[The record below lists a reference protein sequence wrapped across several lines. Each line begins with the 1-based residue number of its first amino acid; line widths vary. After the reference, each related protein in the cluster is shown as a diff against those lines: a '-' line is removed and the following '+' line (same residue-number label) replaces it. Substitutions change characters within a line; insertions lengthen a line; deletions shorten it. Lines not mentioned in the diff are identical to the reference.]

1 MKDIS
6 RREFLK
12 YLGAG
17 AAGLV
22 VNPKLAVGLPDPKL
36 LHSTVVQ
43 CYHSNA
49 TTGSAINQSVVQVMM
64 DASIKALTGINDVG
78 EAWKS
83 LFPGITASSVISIKV
98 NCFTELPTHPA
109 FANCIAGGLTQMM
122 FGGTPFNPYQV
133 IVWDLTDAHLTGNG
147 GYTINYNTPDQLRC
161 FGSDH
166 SGVGYDTVSLNVN
179 GVTSHPSRILSQL
192 SNYVID
198 AAVLKTH
205 SMATVTLNLK
215 NHYGSVNNPGSIHG
229 SGDCDPEIP
238 SLNQQIRDVLNPTG
252 RVKIYIID
260 GLFGLYSGGPGGLP
274 NCNPK
279 KLVMSLDPVAGD
291 AQGQIAINVERQAHG
306 LGTIS
311 APHIITASQAPYN
324 LGTTDINLIEIN
336 NPQAIEENDGSVRAA
351 LGVAPNPFRNG
362 TTITLTPTVNNY
374 AYLDLIDAAGRIR
387 DKIFAGPLAAGTH
400 RIDYHCPKRFAAGTY
415 FIRLYIN
422 NRMTTRKVSILKQED

>member
-6 RREFLK
+6 RRDFLK

-22 VNPKLAVGLPDPKL
+22 VNPKLSVRIPDPNL

-43 CYHSNA
+43 CYHTDA
-49 TTGSAINQSVVQVMM
+49 TTGSVINQSVVQVMM
-64 DASIKALTGINDVG
+64 DASIKALTGLSDVG

-83 LFPGITASSVISIKV
+83 LFPGITASSVVSIKV
-98 NCFTELPTHPA
+98 NCFTELPTHPE
-109 FANCIAGGLTQMM
+109 FAKCVANGLTQMM
-122 FGGTPFNPYQV
+122 FSGTPFNPYQV

-147 GYTINYNTPDQLRC
+147 HYTINYNTPDQVRC

-166 SGVGYDTVSLNVN
+166 SGVGYDTLSLNVN

-215 NHYGSVNNPGSIHG
+215 NHFGSVNNPGSIHG
-229 SGDCDPEIP
+229 NGTCNPEIP
-238 SLNQQIRDVLNPTG
+238 SLNQQIRDVLTPTG
-252 RVKIYIID
+252 RVKIWIID
-260 GLFGLYSGGPGGLP
+260 ALFGLYSGGPGGSP

-279 KLVMSLDPVAGD
+279 KLVMSLDPVACD
-291 AQGQIAINVERQAHG
+291 TQGQIAINVERAAHG
-306 LGTIS
+306 LGS
-311 APHIITASQAPYN
+311 VNAPHIITASQAPYN

-336 NPQAIEENDGSVRAA
+336 NPQAVEEKDLSARAA
-351 LGVAPNPFRNG
+351 LKVAPNPFRRG
-362 TTITLTPTVNNY
+362 TVITLAQSVTGCV
-374 AYLDLIDAAGRIR
+374 YLDLVDQAGRVRESIY
-387 DKIFAGPLAAGTH
+387 AGPLAAGTH
-400 RIDYHCPKRFAAGTY
+400 RIDYHPSGSFPSGVY
-415 FIRLYIN
+415 FIRLYLN
-422 NRMTTRKVSILKQED
+422 NRTTTQKVTVLN

>member
-6 RREFLK
+6 RRDFLK

-22 VNPKLAVGLPDPKL
+22 VNPKLSVNFPDPKL

-43 CYHSNA
+43 CYHTNA

-64 DASIKALTGINDVG
+64 DASIKALTGLSDVG

-83 LFPGITASSVISIKV
+83 VFPGITTSSVISVKV
-98 NCFTELPTHPA
+98 NCFTELPTHPE
-109 FANCIAGGLTQMM
+109 FAKCILGGLTQMM
-122 FGGTPFNPYQV
+122 YSGTPFNPYQV
-133 IVWDLTDAHLTGNG
+133 IAWDDSDAHLTGNG
-147 GYTINYNTPDQLRC
+147 GYTINYNTPDQMRC

-205 SMATVTLNLK
+205 SMSTVTLNLK
-215 NHYGSVNNPGSIHG
+215 NNYGSVNNPGSIHG
-229 SGDCDPEIP
+229 NGSCNPEIP

-279 KLVMSLDPVAGD
+279 KLIMSLDPVACD
-291 AQGQIAINVERQAHG
+291 TQGQIAINIERQAHG

-336 NPQAIEENDGSVRAA
+336 NPQAVEEKDASGRAA

-362 TTITLTPTVNNY
+362 TAITLTQARTGY
-374 AYLDLIDAAGRIR
+374 AYLDLIDAAGRIH
-387 DKIFAGPLAAGTH
+387 DNIYAGPLAAGTH
-400 RIDYHCPKRFAAGTY
+400 RIDYHCPKRFAAGIY
-415 FIRLYIN
+415 FIRLYVN
-422 NRMTTRKVSILKQED
+422 NRTTTRKVTVLN

>member
-1 MKDIS
+1 
-6 RREFLK
+6 LK

-22 VNPKLAVGLPDPKL
+22 VNPKLSVGFPDPKM

-43 CYHSNA
+43 CYHSGA
-49 TTGSAINQSVVQVMM
+49 TTGSSINQSVVQVMM
-64 DASIKALTGINDVG
+64 DASIKALTGLSDVG

-83 LFPGITASSVISIKV
+83 VFPGITASSVVSIKV
-98 NCFTELPTHPA
+98 NCFTELPTHKA
-109 FANCIAGGLTQMM
+109 FANCIVGGLTQMM
-122 FGGTPFNPYQV
+122 FSGSPFNPYQV

-147 GYTINYNTPDQLRC
+147 GYAINYNTPDQMRC

-166 SGVGYDTVSLNVN
+166 SGVGYDTISLNVN
-179 GVTSHPSRILSQL
+179 GVTSHPSRILSQF

-252 RVKIYIID
+252 RVKFYIID
-260 GLFGLYSGGPGGLP
+260 GLFGLYSGGPGGSP

-279 KLVMSLDPVAGD
+279 KLVMSLDPVACD
-291 AQGQIAINVERQAHG
+291 TQGQIAINVERAAHG
-306 LGTIS
+306 LGAVN

-324 LGTTDINLIEIN
+324 LGDTNINLIEIN
-336 NPQAIEENDGSVRAA
+336 NPQAIEENDGTIRAR

-362 TTITLTPTVNNY
+362 TTITLNQARTGYV
-374 AYLDLIDAAGRIR
+374 YLDLIDATGRLHDRIY
-387 DKIFAGPLAAGTH
+387 AGPLAAGTH
-400 RIDYHCPKRFAAGTY
+400 RIDYHCSQRFTAGVY
-415 FIRLYIN
+415 FIRLYAN
-422 NRMTTRKVSILKQED
+422 NRTTTRKVTVLN

>member
-6 RREFLK
+6 RRDFLK

-22 VNPKLAVGLPDPKL
+22 VNPKLSVGFPDPKP

-43 CYHSNA
+43 CYHVNA

-64 DASIKALTGINDVG
+64 DASIKALTGLSDVG

-83 LFPGITASSVISIKV
+83 VFPGITASSVVSIKV

-109 FANCIAGGLTQMM
+109 FANCIVGGLTQMM
-122 FGGTPFNPYQV
+122 FGGTPFDPYQV
-133 IVWDLTDAHLTGNG
+133 VVWDLTDAHLTGNG
-147 GYTINYNTPDQLRC
+147 GYTINYNTPGQMRC

-166 SGVGYDTVSLNVN
+166 SGVGYDTLSLNVN

-192 SNYVID
+192 SDYVID

-205 SMATVTLNLK
+205 SMSTVTLNLK

-229 SGDCDPEIP
+229 TGDCDPEIP
-238 SLNQQIRDVLNPTG
+238 SLNQQIRDVLTPTG

-260 GLFGLYSGGPGGLP
+260 GLFGLYSGGPGGSP

-279 KLVMSLDPVAGD
+279 KLIMSLDPVACD
-291 AQGQIAINVERQAHG
+291 TQGQIAINVERASHG
-306 LGTIS
+306 LGAVN
-311 APHIITASQAPYN
+311 APHIVTASQSPYN
-324 LGTTDINLIEIN
+324 LGDTDITLIEIN
-336 NPQAIEENDGSVRAA
+336 NPQAVEEQDAVQRGA
-351 LGVAPNPFRNG
+351 LKVAPNPFRDG
-362 TTITLTPTVNNY
+362 TVITLNQTRAGY
-374 AYLDLIDAAGRIR
+374 SYLDLIDAAGRVCDR
-387 DKIFAGPLAAGTH
+387 IFAGPMAAGKH
-400 RIDYHCPKRFAAGTY
+400 RIDYHCPRRFAAGTY
-415 FIRLYIN
+415 FIRLYFN
-422 NRMTTRKVSILKQED
+422 DRTTTRKVTVLN

>member
-6 RREFLK
+6 RRDFLK

-22 VNPKLAVGLPDPKL
+22 VNPKLSVGFPDPKL

-43 CYHSNA
+43 CYHTNA

-64 DASIKALTGINDVG
+64 DASIKALTGLSDVG

-83 LFPGITASSVISIKV
+83 LFPGITASSVIGVKV

-109 FANCIAGGLTQMM
+109 FTNCIVGGLTQMM
-122 FGGTPFNPYQV
+122 FSGTPFNPYQV
-133 IVWDLTDAHLTGNG
+133 IAWDLTDAHLTGNG
-147 GYTINYNTPDQLRC
+147 GYTINYNTPDQMRC

-166 SGVGYDTVSLNVN
+166 SGVGYDTLSLNVN

-215 NHYGSVNNPGSIHG
+215 NHFGSVNNPGSIHG
-229 SGDCDPEIP
+229 NGSCNPEIP

-279 KLVMSLDPVAGD
+279 KMIMSLDPVACD
-291 AQGQIAINVERQAHG
+291 TQGQIAINVERAAHG
-306 LGTIS
+306 LGAVN

-324 LGTTDINLIEIN
+324 LGTTDITLIEIN
-336 NPQAIEENDGSVRAA
+336 NPQAVEEKDASGRAA
-351 LGVAPNPFRNG
+351 LKVAPNPFRNG
-362 TTITLTPTVNNY
+362 TAITLTQARTGY
-374 AYLDLIDAAGRIR
+374 AYLDLIDAAGRIH
-387 DKIFAGPLAAGTH
+387 DNIYAGPLAAGTH
-400 RIDYHCPKRFAAGTY
+400 RIDYHCPKRFAAGVY
-415 FIRLYIN
+415 FIRLYVN
-422 NRMTTRKVSILKQED
+422 NRTTTRKVSVYN